1 MKILVVCPVPA
12 EYAACRETL
21 SLRDQPRLAGCRS
34 SRGVVGGCELEAL
47 ESGPA
52 KARAAAAAAAGILA
66 REPDLVLDSGS
77 CAGIETGASIGEI
90 VLCGECFESD
100 ISGSCFPRSS
110 IPEMRLPSALGFLP
124 PQVREALQAEA
135 VERGQET
142 GVRVRPGNQVCGE
155 FLIHSQEM
163 RGELYRL
170 FRASAGN
177 WETAGVFV
185 AALKNALPALSFRVI
200 TDLGDA
206 QALRDFRRNIKARSR
221 ELYRYL
227 GDLMEYGWFE
237 RFGEHWAGLDG
248 AVRQGLPGV
257 VLP

>member
-1 MKILVVCPVPA
+1 MKILMVCPIPA
-12 EYAACRETL
+12 EYAACRESL
-21 SLRDQPRLAGCRS
+21 SLRDQPRLAGCRA
-34 SRGVVGGCELEAL
+34 SRGMVGGCELEAL

-66 REPDLVLDSGS
+66 RGPDLILDTGS
-77 CAGIETGASIGEI
+77 CAGIEAGTVIGEI
-90 VLCGECFESD
+90 VLGRECFESD
-100 ISGSCFPRSS
+100 ISGSCFPRNS
-110 IPEMRLPSALGFLP
+110 IPEMRLPSAFGFLP
-124 PQVREALQAEA
+124 VEAREALQAEA

-142 GVRVRPGNQVCGE
+142 GVRVRPGSQVCGE
-155 FLIHSQEM
+155 FLIHSLQM

-170 FRASAGN
+170 FQASAGN

-185 AALKNALPALSFRVI
+185 AALKNSLPALSFRVV

-206 QALRDFRRNIKARSR
+206 QALRDFRRNVKVRSR

-237 RFGEHWAGLDG
+237 RFREHWSRLDA
-248 AVRQGLPGV
+248 AVLQGLPGA